1 MSAEEWPALQWTG
14 DEAFACRMTSTGLA
28 LLHGSTLAPADTG
41 TRIPA
46 ASRFWVSPG
55 TPAPGVRASV
65 VTFTPRTKS
74 KPASVSLWSLPPTP
88 APIASRSLQSDTC
101 RVEYNSAGTAV
112 LVELSTATSAS
123 SYYGDSRLFLFTVD
137 GRVSMAVPQA
147 KEGPIADFA
156 WSPTDQLCFIVI
168 AGRSPPAAQ
177 LHTLPTGAPVFSFGT
192 GAFNT
197 VRFQPQGRMVVLGG
211 FGNMSGDL
219 QVWDVA
225 KTRAVSSVFNTPV
238 ATAFA
243 WGPDGRT
250 LLAAT
255 TRPRLMVDNG
265 WRVWSYR
272 GQLLQHVK
280 MDALFD
286 AAWRPAAVGA
296 PFADRAPSPLPKG
309 SNKSGAGAASN
320 ASAAVSGAGGA
331 VATGAGASAAAA
343 GGASMGLTSAPRS
356 KAGAYVPPHLR
367 SASPGTSA
375 VVSLMSEGHQRA
387 GKIGAVDKAAPVK
400 LAQAPVPG
408 LVYVDPP
415 AGKSNKKK

>member
-1 MSAEEWPALQWTG
+1 MSVRAHERGCDRYAGTASTCAPPSSCVTPRRLYLACSLAPLRPRAANLLVFEASTGTKVAALFHRGGVSADEWPALQWTG
-14 DEAFACRMTSTGLA
+14 DEALACRMTSTGLA
-28 LLHGSTLAPADTG
+28 LLHGSTLAPADAG
-41 TRIPA
+41 SRVPA

-55 TPAPGVRASV
+55 VPAPGARASV
-65 VTFTPRTKS
+65 VTFVPRTKS
-74 KPASVSLWSLPPTP
+74 KPAAVSLWALPPAP

-101 RVEYNSAGTAV
+101 RVEFNCAGTAV

-156 WSPTDQLCFIVI
+156 WSPTDPLAFIVI

-177 LHTLPTGAPVFSFGT
+177 LHALPSGAPTFSFGT

-225 KTRAVSSVFNTPV
+225 KTRAVSPIFNTPV

-243 WGPDGRT
+243 WGADGRT

-265 WRVWSYR
+265 WRVWSYK

-286 AAWRPAAVGA
+286 ATWRPAAVAA
-296 PFADRAPSPLPKG
+296 PFPDRAPSPMPK
-309 SNKSGAGAASN
+309 APPC
-320 ASAAVSGAGGA
+320 SA
-331 VATGAGASAAAA
+331 T
-343 GGASMGLTSAPRS
+343 
-356 KAGAYVPPHLR
+356 KAG
-367 SASPGTSA
+367 
-375 VVSLMSEGHQRA
+375 
-387 GKIGAVDKAAPVK
+387 
-400 LAQAPVPG
+400 
-408 LVYVDPP
+408 
-415 AGKSNKKK
+415 